1 MTFLPI
7 SINLDSQKILLIGGG
22 KVASHKAAILHHF
35 TDKATIIALDIHP
48 DIEKL
53 PFIII
58 RKAYEKS
65 DLTKFNLIYVCTD
78 NHELNKQIKRDA
90 EELGILTSVC
100 DNPALCD
107 FVSPSVFKSGN
118 ITISIGSDAKDV
130 KRSIAIRNRIRK
142 LIEDGILQID

>member
-7 SINLDSQKILLIGGG
+7 SINIDSQKILLIGGG
-22 KVASHKAAILHHF
+22 KVASHKAAILHRF
-35 TDKATIIALDIHP
+35 TDKAIIIAPDIHP

-65 DLTKFNLIYVCTD
+65 DLTGFNLVYVCTN

-107 FVSPSVFKSGN
+107 FVSPAVFKSGN
-118 ITISIGSDAKDV
+118 ITISIGSDAKNV
-130 KRSIAIRNRIRK
+130 KRSIVIRDRIKK